1 MAGARVKWLG
11 HAGFVVTGAGG
22 KVVVVDPWLE
32 GNPVARDRVE
42 DLPAAAAVL
51 VTHDHFDH
59 AADAARVVHRTGA
72 VLVGIPETVRRI
84 KQAAG
89 VPDERVVFGG
99 FGMNVGGT
107 AVIDGVSVTMTQAVH
122 SSETGAPAGYIV
134 RFPDGFTF
142 YHAGDTG
149 IFAGMELLGRLYP
162 LDLALLPIGGV
173 FTMDARQAA
182 LAVRL
187 LGARKVI
194 PMHFRTFPILAQDA
208 AEFVDLVRKEAA
220 GVEVVVLEPGQ
231 EVEV

>member
-1 MAGARVKWLG
+1 MAGVRVKWLG

-22 KVVVVDPWLE
+22 KTVVVDPWLE
-32 GNPVARDRVE
+32 GNPLARDRVE
-42 DLPAAAAVL
+42 DLPPAVAVL

-59 AADAARVVHRTGA
+59 ASDAARVVERTGA
-72 VLVGIPETVRRI
+72 TLVGMPETVRRI
-84 KQAAG
+84 KEASG
-89 VPDERVVFGG
+89 LPDERVVFGG

-107 AVIDGVSVTMTQAVH
+107 ALIEGVAVTMTQAVH
-122 SSETGAPAGYIV
+122 SSETGAPAGYVV
-134 RFPDGFTF
+134 RFEDGFTF

-149 IFAGMELLGRLYP
+149 VFAGMELLGRLYP

-182 LAVRL
+182 AATAL
-187 LGARKVI
+187 LRPRRVI

-208 AEFVDLVRKEAA
+208 SEFAALVRKEAP
-220 GVEVVVLEPGQ
+220 GVEVVVLEPGR